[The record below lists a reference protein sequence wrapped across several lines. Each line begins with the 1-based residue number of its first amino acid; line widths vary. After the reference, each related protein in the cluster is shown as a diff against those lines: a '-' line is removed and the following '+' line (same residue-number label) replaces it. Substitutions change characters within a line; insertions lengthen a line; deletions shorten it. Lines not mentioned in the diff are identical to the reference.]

1 MKMISSDDLTASDKK
16 YLHHC
21 ISIVICKCYYILIL
35 AVGICYLLLLR
46 YLLHTVYQ
54 IPVFSR
60 LLKLHAL

>member
-1 MKMISSDDLTASDKK
+1 MEMVSAYQLSVSYKK

>member
-1 MKMISSDDLTASDKK
+1 MEMVSAYQFSVSYEK

-21 ISIVICKCYYILIL
+21 IRIVICKCYYILIL